1 MTDWI
6 SVVEAAYRLEGS
18 GERWNQGVLEA
29 CAPLLD
35 LGEGLVGCEFR
46 RSGQGYII
54 ECVATRG
61 VRGAERAVRRI
72 LGFQGAR
79 IGADLLFRSGV
90 DFSSVSEAMGE
101 RADVGEAVFRGA
113 TRGRYADGWGGIAH
127 TGDGRAL
134 VVGTGLLERQR
145 PDAATCS
152 RWSRAASHLGAGL
165 RLLRTLERA
174 CGGARDEA
182 VLDSG
187 GTVHHACGPARA
199 QCARDALR
207 DAVRRIDRART
218 RAGRADAD
226 TALASW
232 EALVCG
238 RWSLVDRFDADG
250 RRYLVARRND
260 PAVSD
265 PRGLSR
271 CEAQAAEFLSL
282 GHSEKQIG
290 YALGISSAAVS
301 RSIRSAVRKLG
312 LRSRAEL
319 ASLFAGRAAEGGCF
333 ELELGGE
340 QLAVC
345 ARERPQPLA
354 FEPLSGAEREIA
366 TLVSSGRSDGE
377 IARLRGAS
385 TRTIGNQL
393 GAIYRKLGIH
403 SRTELA
409 ARIPA

>member
-18 GERWNQGVLEA
+18 GERWTQGVLEA

-238 RWSLVDRFDADG
+238 RWSLVD
-250 RRYLVARRND
+250 
-260 PAVSD
+260 
-265 PRGLSR
+265 
-271 CEAQAAEFLSL
+271 
-282 GHSEKQIG
+282 
-290 YALGISSAAVS
+290 
-301 RSIRSAVRKLG
+301 
-312 LRSRAEL
+312 
-319 ASLFAGRAAEGGCF
+319 
-333 ELELGGE
+333 
-340 QLAVC
+340 
-345 ARERPQPLA
+345 
-354 FEPLSGAEREIA
+354 
-366 TLVSSGRSDGE
+366 
-377 IARLRGAS
+377 
-385 TRTIGNQL
+385 
-393 GAIYRKLGIH
+393 
-403 SRTELA
+403 
-409 ARIPA
+409 

>member
-18 GERWNQGVLEA
+18 GERWTQGVLEA

-354 FEPLSGAEREIA
+354 FEPLSGAERESA
-366 TLVSSGRSDGE
+366 TLVCSGRSDGE

>member
-18 GERWNQGVLEA
+18 GERWTQGVLEA

-312 LRSRAEL
+312 LRSRAQT
-319 ASLFAGRAAEGGCF
+319 ASCSPPSSSSKHPPSAARP
-333 ELELGGE
+333 
-340 QLAVC
+340 ANRDASS